1 MKVEQ
6 VFSDKKRF
14 LDLLLLAD
22 EQEDMVDRYLERGEM
37 FTLYDGG
44 ELRAACVVT
53 NEGEGIYELK
63 NIATYPESQR
73 KGYGRYL
80 VEFLFR
86 HYSDRCS
93 VMFVGT
99 GDTPH
104 SLSFYQSCG
113 FVPSHRVENFFT
125 DHYDH
130 PICEDGILLRD
141 MVYLKRKSYNS
152 RCFLW
157 SEGQLACSWCMSPPF

>member
-22 EQEDMVDRYLERGEM
+22 EQEDMVDRYLERAEM

-44 ELRAACVVT
+44 EHRAACVVT

-86 HYSDRCS
+86 LYS
-93 VMFVGT
+93 
-99 GDTPH
+99 
-104 SLSFYQSCG
+104 Y
-113 FVPSHRVENFFT
+113 
-125 DHYDH
+125 
-130 PICEDGILLRD
+130 
-141 MVYLKRKSYNS
+141 
-152 RCFLW
+152 
-157 SEGQLACSWCMSPPF
+157 

>member
-125 DHYDH
+125 D
-130 PICEDGILLRD
+130 
-141 MVYLKRKSYNS
+141 NS

>member
-104 SLSFYQSCG
+104 SLS
-113 FVPSHRVENFFT
+113 
-125 DHYDH
+125 
-130 PICEDGILLRD
+130 
-141 MVYLKRKSYNS
+141 
-152 RCFLW
+152 
-157 SEGQLACSWCMSPPF
+157 

>member
-37 FTLYDGG
+37 FTLYDRG

-63 NIATYPESQR
+63 NIATSPESQR

-99 GDTPH
+99 GDTLH

-113 FVPSHRVENFFT
+113 FVPSHRIKNFFT

-130 PICEDGILLRD
+130 PIYEDGILLRD
-141 MVYLKRKSYNS
+141 MVYLKREK
-152 RCFLW
+152 L
-157 SEGQLACSWCMSPPF
+157 

>member
-53 NEGEGIYELK
+53 NEGEGIY
-63 NIATYPESQR
+63 
-73 KGYGRYL
+73 
-80 VEFLFR
+80 
-86 HYSDRCS
+86 YSDRCS

-141 MVYLKRKSYNS
+141 MVYLKREK
-152 RCFLW
+152 L
-157 SEGQLACSWCMSPPF
+157 